1 VLVNA
6 LVVYFSSYGNT
17 RNVAEAISQG
27 LKSIQSVRTMALDE
41 VTVSDMGGSDLVV
54 MGCPTH
60 RMNLPE
66 AVRALFDTF
75 PKRVLRDIP
84 VAAFDTSYKMS
95 PWLAR
100 FTAAS
105 KLDKRLR
112 KLGGK
117 RIAPPE
123 TFLVVD
129 REGPLYD
136 GELERAETWA
146 RFILKKLDQ

>member
-1 VLVNA
+1 M
-6 LVVYFSSYGNT
+6 
-17 RNVAEAISQG
+17 QG
-27 LKSIQSVRTMALDE
+27 LELVQSVRVINVEEM
-41 VTVSDMGGSDLVV
+41 TVSDLSGSDLVI

-66 AVRALFDTF
+66 VIRPLFDAF
-75 PKRVLRDIP
+75 PRSVLRGIP

-100 FTAAS
+100 FTAAH

-117 RIAPPE
+117 RIVSPE
-123 TFLVVD
+123 TFLVLG
-129 REGPLYD
+129 REGPLYE
-136 GELERAETWA
+136 GEIERAKTWA
-146 RFILKKLDQ
+146 GSILKQLGQ